1 MASTVYLEKK
11 KFLLESV
18 DTGNRPSKTT
28 DEIKKNEMSADL
40 HKLKLIRKAHFYNL
54 IIGYLNL
61 NSSRNK
67 IHKVREVFGGL
78 FLDYFVLSETCVE
91 FPDTQFLLENS

>member
-1 MASTVYLEKK
+1 MSSTVYLEKK

-18 DTGNRPSKTT
+18 DTGNRTSKTT

-61 NSSRNK
+61 NSSRSK
-67 IHKVREVFGGL
+67 IHKVRDVFGGL
-78 FLDYFVLSETCVE
+78 FLDFLYSQKHVPS
-91 FPDTQFLLENS
+91 FPTHSFY